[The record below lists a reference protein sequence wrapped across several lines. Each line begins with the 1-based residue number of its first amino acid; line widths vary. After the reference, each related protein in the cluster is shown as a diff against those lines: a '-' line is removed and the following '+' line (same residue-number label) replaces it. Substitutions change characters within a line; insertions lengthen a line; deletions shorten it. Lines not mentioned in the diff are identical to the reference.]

1 MSYCAIC
8 RKSLILEIRI
18 EVDQVDQPI
27 GSTSNHSTS
36 QTIPDDVELQCACHF
51 HWYVHTNHT
60 MNICTRVRKILIL
73 NLHRQCLLD
82 GYQISNCPACTRP
95 INTISSSGHE
105 QVICNLHNEGGM
117 QPGLDIL
124 PILAEESY
132 LKAYPEERKCRAFL
146 EFCRE
151 GDVEAIVD
159 LLKAVDDSES
169 EDDDDEGNDSVKNED
184 PIESYIP
191 LAAADILRYQ
201 DPIGS
206 MYSALH
212 IAVISEK
219 VETVWLLLLLAST
232 LEHIP
237 PEVIDG
243 AETLGI
249 SRDDQ
254 TGKPDIRTL
263 VDTDGRTAIQYAQL
277 GSISQKFDLRNLM
290 PPSS

>member
-1 MSYCAIC
+1 MGSCAAC
-8 RKSLILEIRI
+8 RKPLVLEIRI
-18 EVDQVDQPI
+18 EDDQENQPI
-27 GSTSNHSTS
+27 GSTSNHSTT

-51 HWYVHTNHT
+51 HW
-60 MNICTRVRKILIL
+60 
-73 NLHRQCLLD
+73 QCLLD

-117 QPGLDIL
+117 QPSLDIL

-159 LLKAVDDSES
+159 LLNAIDDSES
-169 EDDDDEGNDSVKNED
+169 EDDDDEGNDSVKTEE
-184 PIESYIP
+184 PTESYIP

-219 VETVWLLLLLAST
+219 LETVWLLLLLAST

-237 PEVIDG
+237 PEVVDA
-243 AETLGI
+243 AEALGI
-249 SRDDQ
+249 SRGDQ
-254 TGKPDIRTL
+254 TGKRDIRTL

-277 GSISQKFDLRNLM
+277 GSISHTFDLRNLI